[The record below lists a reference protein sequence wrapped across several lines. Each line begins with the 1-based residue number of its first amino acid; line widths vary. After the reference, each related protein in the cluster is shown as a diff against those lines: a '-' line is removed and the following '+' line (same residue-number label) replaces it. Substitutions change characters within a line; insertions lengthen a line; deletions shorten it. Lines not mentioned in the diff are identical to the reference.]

1 MHRRDVLKSVAF
13 AATGAGIATA
23 STVLAKDTAAKTP
36 RSSYFETADGTN
48 LFYRDWGTGKP
59 VVFIHS
65 WAANSDMWQYQ
76 MIHLAGNNL
85 RCIAYDRRGHGRS
98 SDPDRGYEF
107 DTLADDLAKL

>member
-1 MHRRDVLKSVAF
+1 MHRREVLKSVAF
-13 AATGAGIATA
+13 AATGAGIAA
-23 STVLAKDTAAKTP
+23 VSRGDVLAKGTTAKTQ
-36 RSSYFETADGTN
+36 RNSYFETVDGTT

-76 MIHLAGNNL
+76 MIHLAGSGL

-98 SDPDRGYEF
+98 NDPDGGYEYN
-107 DTLADDLAKL
+107 TLSDD